1 VTLFV
6 TSLGIVA
13 SALYLPPEGDY
24 ELLPEDNLEIVQD
37 DQ

>member
-1 VTLFV
+1 MAV
-6 TSLGIVA
+6 

-37 DQ
+37 EP